1 MAYEQ
6 KFGLSRSRSPLNNE
20 EKSLSKPT
28 LIDVNNQKA
37 KKQFVPTLKPAGSN
51 PHMLS
56 QGTGDDSYWQ
66 KFKTAVS
73 NPFDTIKVMGGFG
86 SNQFQGDGNT
96 FDSMKN
102 LRLAHEAKDG
112 GANVPDLDNNA
123 MNQISSLIPYAMTAQ
138 TISDAASGDFTA
150 VATKK
155 LNKIPGFKKFVNAK
169 TAKKAYLSYKG
180 YKAAKGL

>member
-1 MAYEQ
+1 MAYAQ
-6 KFGLSRSRSPLNNE
+6 RFGLSRNSPLLNVEDENNNPATSIV
-20 EKSLSKPT
+20 EK
-28 LIDVNNQKA
+28 NNAKA
-37 KKQFVPTLKPAGSN
+37 VFDKFPPNTGSN
-51 PHMLS
+51 PHTLS